1 VVLSEESRRAKQH
14 ADQVAGS
21 VIVGVAGV
29 LAWCFGLGWVTLITA
44 VFLICAWCW
53 PQPKQKAALPSAD
66 AVAAQLRA
74 EKRRRRQLDM
84 QTWDRA
90 FEFLEKS
97 K

>member
-1 VVLSEESRRAKQH
+1 VVLSEESRRAKQR

-21 VIVGVAGV
+21 VVVGIGG
-29 LAWCFGLGWVTLITA
+29 LIAWCFGLGWVTGIVAL
-44 VFLICAWCW
+44 FLLAAWW
-53 PQPKQKAALPSAD
+53 PQPKQKRALPSAD
-66 AVAAQLRA
+66 AVAAQIRA